1 MFLSCGKKPEYPERP
16 RDAERPPAG
25 NQQQSLKATVL
36 PTAPPCS
43 PCLHTFKTTPKIQLK
58 TKQDKRM
65 KFKVENK
72 LLNNQNV
79 QLVKRT
85 ESIRSTEIFIQKHSS
100 HIKNI

>member
-1 MFLSCGKKPEYPERP
+1 MWKEAGVPGETPGCRKT
-16 RDAERPPAG
+16 PAG

-36 PTAPPCS
+36 QTAPPCS

-100 HIKNI
+100 HLKNI